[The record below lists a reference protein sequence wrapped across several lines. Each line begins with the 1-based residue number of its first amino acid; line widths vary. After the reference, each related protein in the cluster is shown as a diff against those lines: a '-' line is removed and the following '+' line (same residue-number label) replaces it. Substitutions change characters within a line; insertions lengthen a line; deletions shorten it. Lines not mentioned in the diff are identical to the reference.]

1 MPVLDGPSLSLCLTQ
16 VEATRRIMLEKLPVV
31 LVLHLKCFV
40 YDKSGGCQKIT
51 NKQIEFPVHLDIG
64 KGGYLYAL
72 HLFVHTVVSLCF
84 CEAALCTTEEH
95 H

>member
-1 MPVLDGPSLSLCLTQ
+1 MCLTQ

-64 KGGYLYAL
+64 KGRRILLYFTPPCADCCNL
-72 HLFVHTVVSLCF
+72 F
-84 CEAALCTTEEH
+84 CEAGFRTTTKDLAIVV
-95 H
+95 